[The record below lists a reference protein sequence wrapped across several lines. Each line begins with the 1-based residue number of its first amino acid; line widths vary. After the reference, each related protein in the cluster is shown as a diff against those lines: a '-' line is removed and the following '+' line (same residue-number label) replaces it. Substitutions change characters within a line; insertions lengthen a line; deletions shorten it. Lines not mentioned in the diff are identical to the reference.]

1 MGASKPPLSAF
12 LSPLATHPPKVPKV
26 TASRR
31 RRRRR
36 RRRREQVNA
45 EYGEKADQNR
55 IITQGNMLYLRK
67 SFPHMSYIKTT
78 AVEVVTP

>member
-1 MGASKPPLSAF
+1 MGEALTYP
-12 LSPLATHPPKVPKV
+12 
-26 TASRR
+26 TAW
-31 RRRRR
+31 
-36 RRRREQVNA
+36 QVNA

-78 AVEVVTP
+78 DVAVVTP